1 MRGVRCGTGWAIP
14 ARVSNLIGWNAGFL
28 VRIRLPSRYRAR
40 DRSSRVGHG
49 PYTVLMKLPDV
60 SSRFPMRQCA
70 RSGRRKEK
78 LMRRAHGSPSS
89 LARAETRLL
98 GRDSCGHWIV
108 QEPGGQCGGIFLN
121 RAEAVK
127 FALFD
132 EVDHRPSSRTR
143 DAQDNAREK
152 VRGRAGLCHE
162 RCKAST
168 CCLKRTAERETA
180 P

>member
-89 LARAETRLL
+89 LATAETRLL

-132 EVDHRPSSRTR
+132 EVDHRPRAVILVPGVLELEMLKTT
-143 DAQDNAREK
+143 
-152 VRGRAGLCHE
+152 RGRKFA
-162 RCKAST
+162 
-168 CCLKRTAERETA
+168 AEQVSATTGAKLRRVA
-180 P
+180 